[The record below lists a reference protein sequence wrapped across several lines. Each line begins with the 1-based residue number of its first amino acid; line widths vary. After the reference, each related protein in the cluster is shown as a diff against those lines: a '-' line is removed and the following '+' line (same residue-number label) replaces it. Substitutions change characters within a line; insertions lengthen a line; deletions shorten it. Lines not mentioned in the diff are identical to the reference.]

1 MKCSCV
7 RIIPI
12 ANDSLREVDGIR
24 NPELLHSRMAIN
36 KQQRMAFAALG
47 VATLGLIADKTVLSP
62 QEASADE
69 TVLSSA
75 SQGTSA
81 PAKSPVSPE
90 SMSANLHLV
99 SDWARRN
106 LEEPVRDPFEW
117 DERVAAAPIVNPS
130 VTLADAAQDWVL
142 SAIMGTEGRML
153 AVINQEPL
161 RLNEFMSF
169 PGDENRQAKV
179 IEIKQRF
186 VVLYENDQTVRL
198 RLPAANLSD
207 EALSGL

>member
-1 MKCSCV
+1 M
-7 RIIPI
+7 PI
-12 ANDSLREVDGIR
+12 ACDSVRKVDGIWT
-24 NPELLHSRMAIN
+24 PELLHSCMAIN

-47 VATLGLIADKTVLSP
+47 IATLGLIADKTVLSP
-62 QEASADE
+62 REASADE
-69 TVLSSA
+69 PVLSTA
-75 SQGTSA
+75 SQGTPV
-81 PAKSPVSPE
+81 PAKSSGSPE
-90 SMSANLHLV
+90 SMSANLQLV
-99 SDWARRN
+99 SGWAARN
-106 LEEPVRDPFEW
+106 LNEPVRDPFVW
-117 DERVAAAPIVNPS
+117 DERVAAATIVRPS

-142 SAIMGTEGRML
+142 SAIMGNEGRML

-161 RLNEFMSF
+161 RLNEFISF

-207 EALSGL
+207 EAPSGL